1 MGETSRAQFERDAVE
16 FASRAV
22 KFDLEGNPGPAAYY
36 YREAAQALQSA
47 MLSGSQVA
55 CISDKANEY
64 LNRAEELVKL
74 TSSTHLPVTSN
85 AQQLQLDRAK
95 FLLSQALDED
105 EADNYQEA
113 LELYT
118 LAVELCLQAVRA
130 LRSTWGRH
138 CSPKGHSSSPSPVGQ
153 RAATDD
159 KALHE
164 KLTSIASQGLERA
177 ESIKAK
183 LASSCGSGSTIIRPA
198 PSAPILEGVRPSGS
212 SKASN
217 TSLTTR
223 FSSEASTTS
232 SSLSCPG
239 ADGEHMRDSGNKLLI
254 SGNDGYTRDEI
265 EVLRKTSVINGRE
278 YVPFLETDKRDRFAF
293 KLPFCDPDGK
303 LSLSPKQRASFSHW
317 ARLEELSSDPKIIEV
332 VDCFSIRQTVVSD
345 CSFVAS
351 LAVSGLYE
359 KRFKK
364 KIITSIIF
372 PQNRQG
378 QPVYNPCG
386 KYTVKLNI
394 NGVPRK
400 VVIDDYLPMGKSSEM
415 LCSYSNNK
423 NEFWVSLLEKAYMKV
438 MGGYDFPG
446 SNSNID
452 LHALTGWIPE
462 RVSLHG
468 SADTPFNAEALFN
481 KLLDRHQR
489 GDVLVT
495 LATGELSEAEAERS
509 GLVPS
514 HAYAMLDVREV
525 QGRRLFLLKN
535 PWSHLR
541 WKGRFSERDTT
552 SWTPALA
559 QALRYDP
566 HNAAM
571 FDNGVFWI
579 DYDSVC
585 HFFDVAYLNWN
596 PGLFQYTYCTHRSW
610 NAGSGPVKDLY
621 NIGENPQFSLELSKS
636 GCAVWILL
644 TRHIIDREDFANN
657 REYIC
662 LLVYKNNGRKVY
674 LPFDP
679 PPYLDGVRINSP
691 HYLCKMVVPKGGD
704 TRYTLVVSQYE
715 KNNTIHYTL
724 RAYSSCP
731 FQLAPIGNPYK
742 YVREEKHGMWTA
754 ATAGGCGNHPETYG
768 RNPVYQVSLQS
779 SHDNNQMLVSLKG
792 PKQYQIGFDIV
803 TVTVNNPSC
812 SDFFARKGS
821 GMFKSGFTV
830 LELERV
836 PAGVYNVIPS
846 TFKPFQEGPFFLTVS
861 ATCPLKMSRIQ

>member
-1 MGETSRAQFERDAVE
+1 MGEKAQFERDAVE

-22 KFDLEGNPGPAAYY
+22 KFDLEGNAAPAAYY
-36 YREAAQALQSA
+36 YREAAQALQAA

-64 LNRAEELVKL
+64 LNRAEELMKL
-74 TSSTHLPVTSN
+74 TSSTHLQVTSN

-95 FLLSQALDED
+95 FLLAQALDED

-118 LAVELCLQAVRA
+118 LAVELCLQA
-130 LRSTWGRH
+130 
-138 CSPKGHSSSPSPVGQ
+138 

-159 KALHE
+159 KTLHD
-164 KLTSIASQGLERA
+164 KLTSIATQGLERA
-177 ESIKAK
+177 EHMKVK

-198 PSAPILEGVRPSGS
+198 PSAPFLEGARPTPAAS
-212 SKASN
+212 SRASSTSITTKARSD
-217 TSLTTR
+217 T
-223 FSSEASTTS
+223 STTS
-232 SSLSCPG
+232 SSSSVSFPG
-239 ADGEHMRDSGNKLLI
+239 ADGEHGPSDKNKLRV
-254 SGNDGYTRDEI
+254 SGSDGYTRDEI
-265 EVLRKTSVINGRE
+265 DVLRKMSLINGRE

-293 KLPFCDPDGK
+293 KLPFSDPDGK

-317 ARLEELSSDPKIIEV
+317 ARLEELSADPKIIEV

-400 VVIDDYLPMGKSSEM
+400 VVIDDYLPMGRHSEM
-415 LCSYSNNK
+415 LCSYSSNK

-468 SADTPFNAEALFN
+468 TADAPFNSEALFG

-495 LATGELSEAEAERS
+495 LATGELSEADAERS

-541 WKGRFSERDTT
+541 WKGRYSERDTT

-566 HNAAM
+566 RNAAM

-596 PGLFQYTYCTHRSW
+596 PNLFQYTYCTHRTW
-610 NAGSGPVKDLY
+610 NAGTGPVKDLY
-621 NIGENPQFSLELSKS
+621 NIGENPQFSLELSRA

-644 TRHIIDREDFANN
+644 TRHITDREDFANN
-657 REYIC
+657 REYIA
-662 LLVYKNNGRKVY
+662 LLVYKNHGKKVY

-679 PPYLDGVRINSP
+679 PPFIDGVRINSP
-691 HYLCKMVVPKGGD
+691 HYLCKMVVPQTGD

-715 KNNTIHYTL
+715 KSNTIHYTL
-724 RAYSSCP
+724 RAYCSVP

-742 YVREEKHGMWTA
+742 YVREEKNGAWTA
-754 ATAGGCGNHPETYG
+754 GTAGGCGNHPETYG
-768 RNPVYQVSLQS
+768 CNPVYQVSLQS
-779 SHDNNQMLVSLKG
+779 PHDHNQVLVSLKG

-803 TVTVNNPSC
+803 TVTANNPS
-812 SDFFARKGS
+812 SPDYFSRKGS

-846 TFKPFQEGPFFLTVS
+846 TFKPFQEGPFFLTIS
-861 ATCPLKMSRIQ
+861 ATCPFKMSRLQ

>member
-1 MGETSRAQFERDAVE
+1 MGESRAQFERDAVE

-47 MLSGSQVA
+47 VLSGSQVA

-64 LNRAEELVKL
+64 LKRAEELVKL

-118 LAVELCLQAVRA
+118 LAVELCLQA
-130 LRSTWGRH
+130 
-138 CSPKGHSSSPSPVGQ
+138 

-159 KALHE
+159 KTLHE

-177 ESIKAK
+177 ERMKVK

-198 PSAPILEGVRPSGS
+198 PSAPMLEGARPPLEGGS
-212 SKASN
+212 SKASS
-217 TSLTTR
+217 TSVTTR
-223 FSSEASTTS
+223 LSSESATTS
-232 SSLSCPG
+232 SSLSYPG
-239 ADGEHMRDSGNKLLI
+239 PDGEHVGDAGTKLLVSGNE
-254 SGNDGYTRDEI
+254 GYTREEI
-265 EVLRKTSVINGRE
+265 DVLRKTSLINGRE

-293 KLPFCDPDGK
+293 KLPFCDPNGK

-317 ARLEELSSDPKIIEV
+317 ARLEELSPDPKIIEL
-332 VDCFSIRQTVVSD
+332 VDCFSIRQTIVSD

-400 VVIDDYLPMGKSSEM
+400 VVIDDYLPMGKNSEM

-462 RVSLHG
+462 RVSLRG
-468 SADTPFNAEALFN
+468 NADTPFDADALFN

-514 HAYAMLDVREV
+514 HAYAMLDVRQV

-541 WKGRFSERDTT
+541 WKGRYSERDTT

-566 HNAAM
+566 RNAAM

-596 PGLFQYTYCTHRSW
+596 PGLFQYTYCTHRTW
-610 NAGSGPVKDLY
+610 NAGTGPVRDLY
-621 NIGENPQFSLELSKS
+621 NIGENPQFTLELSRS

-644 TRHIIDREDFANN
+644 TRHITDREDFANN

-679 PPYLDGVRINSP
+679 PPYKDGVRINSP
-691 HYLCKMVVPKGGD
+691 HYLCKMVVPQGGE
-704 TRYTLVVSQYE
+704 TRYTLVMSQYE
-715 KNNTIHYTL
+715 KNTTIHYTL

-731 FQLAPIGNPYK
+731 FQLAPIKNPYK
-742 YVREEKHGMWTA
+742 YVREEKHGAWTA

-768 RNPVYQVSLQS
+768 CNPVYQVTLQS
-779 SHDNNQMLVSLKG
+779 SHDQNQMLVSLKG

-803 TVTVNNPSC
+803 TVTVNNQSC

-821 GMFKSGFTV
+821 GTFKSGFTV

>member
-198 PSAPILEGVRPSGS
+198 PSAPMLEGVRPSGS

-239 ADGEHMRDSGNKLLI
+239 ADGEHVRDSGNKLLI

-462 RVSLHG
+462 RV
-468 SADTPFNAEALFN
+468 TVALT
-481 KLLDRHQR
+481 LLMHDASHQIYWMNVF
-489 GDVLVT
+489 GEDLPEMSCSVLDQMTCTEKGASVFSCI
-495 LATGELSEAEAERS
+495 GC
-509 GLVPS
+509 
-514 HAYAMLDVREV
+514 

-571 FDNGVFWI
+571 FDNV
-579 DYDSVC
+579 
-585 HFFDVAYLNWN
+585 
-596 PGLFQYTYCTHRSW
+596 
-610 NAGSGPVKDLY
+610 
-621 NIGENPQFSLELSKS
+621 
-636 GCAVWILL
+636 
-644 TRHIIDREDFANN
+644 
-657 REYIC
+657 
-662 LLVYKNNGRKVY
+662 
-674 LPFDP
+674 DP

>member
-64 LNRAEELVKL
+64 LTRAEELLKL

-118 LAVELCLQAVRA
+118 LAVELCLQA
-130 LRSTWGRH
+130 
-138 CSPKGHSSSPSPVGQ
+138 

-159 KALHE
+159 KTLHE

-177 ESIKAK
+177 ESLKAK

-198 PSAPILEGVRPSGS
+198 PSAPMLEGARPPPSGS
-212 SKASN
+212 SKASS

-239 ADGEHMRDSGNKLLI
+239 ADGEHARDAGNKLLI
-254 SGNDGYTRDEI
+254 SGSDGYTRDEI

-317 ARLEELSSDPKIIEV
+317 ARLEDLSHDPKIIEL
-332 VDCFSIRQTVVSD
+332 VDCFSIRQ
-345 CSFVAS
+345 
-351 LAVSGLYE
+351 
-359 KRFKK
+359 
-364 KIITSIIF
+364 
-372 PQNRQG
+372 
-378 QPVYNPCG
+378 
-386 KYTVKLNI
+386 
-394 NGVPRK
+394 
-400 VVIDDYLPMGKSSEM
+400 
-415 LCSYSNNK
+415 
-423 NEFWVSLLEKAYMKV
+423 
-438 MGGYDFPG
+438 
-446 SNSNID
+446 NID

-468 SADTPFNAEALFN
+468 SADTPFDAEALFN

-514 HAYAMLDVREV
+514 HAYAMLDVRQV

-596 PGLFQYTYCTHRSW
+596 PGLFQYTYCTHRQGSLLSW
-610 NAGSGPVKDLY
+610 NAGTGPVKDLY

-662 LLVYKNNGRKVY
+662 LLVYKNNGKKVY

-731 FQLAPIGNPYK
+731 FHLAPIGNPYK

-754 ATAGGCGNHPETYG
+754 ATAGGCGNHPETYS

>member
-1 MGETSRAQFERDAVE
+1 MGESRAQFERDAVE

-64 LNRAEELVKL
+64 LKRAEELVKL

-105 EADNYQEA
+105 ERDNYQDA

-118 LAVELCLQAVRA
+118 QAVELCLQA
-130 LRSTWGRH
+130 
-138 CSPKGHSSSPSPVGQ
+138 

-159 KALHE
+159 KTLHE

-177 ESIKAK
+177 ECMKVK
-183 LASSCGSGSTIIRPA
+183 LASSCGSGSTIIHPA
-198 PSAPILEGVRPSGS
+198 PSAPMLEGARPPLGGGS
-212 SKASN
+212 SKASS
-217 TSLTTR
+217 TSVTTR
-223 FSSEASTTS
+223 LSSESAATS
-232 SSLSCPG
+232 SSLSYPG
-239 ADGEHMRDSGNKLLI
+239 PDGEHVGDAGTKLLVSGNE
-254 SGNDGYTRDEI
+254 GYTREEI
-265 EVLRKTSVINGRE
+265 DVLRKTSLINGRE
-278 YVPFLETDKRDRFAF
+278 FVPFLETDKRDRFAF
-293 KLPFCDPDGK
+293 KLPFCDPNGK

-317 ARLEELSSDPKIIEV
+317 ARLEELSHDPKIIEV
-332 VDCFSIRQTVVSD
+332 VDCFSIRQTIVSD

-378 QPVYNPCG
+378 HPVYNPCG

-400 VVIDDYLPMGKSSEM
+400 VVIDDYLPMGKNSEM

-468 SADTPFNAEALFN
+468 NADTPFDANAFFN

-495 LATGELSEAEAERS
+495 LATGELSEADAERS

-514 HAYAMLDVREV
+514 HAYAMLDVRHV

-541 WKGRFSERDTT
+541 WKGRYSERDTT

-566 HNAAM
+566 RNAAM

-596 PGLFQYTYCTHRSW
+596 PALFQYTYCTHRTW
-610 NAGSGPVKDLY
+610 TAGTGPVKDLY
-621 NIGENPQFSLELSKS
+621 NIGENPQFTLELSRS

-644 TRHIIDREDFANN
+644 TRHITDREDFANN

-679 PPYLDGVRINSP
+679 PPYKDGVRINSP
-691 HYLCKMVVPKGGD
+691 HYLCKMVVPQGGE
-704 TRYTLVVSQYE
+704 TRYTLVMSQYE
-715 KNNTIHYTL
+715 KSNTIHYTL

-731 FQLAPIGNPYK
+731 FQLAPIKNPYK
-742 YVREEKHGMWTA
+742 HVREEKHGAWTKE
-754 ATAGGCGNHPETYG
+754 TAGGCGNHPETYS
-768 RNPVYQVSLQS
+768 RNPVYQVTLQS
-779 SHDNNQMLVSLKG
+779 SHDQNQMLVSMKG

-821 GMFKSGFTV
+821 GTFKSGFTV

>member
-1 MGETSRAQFERDAVE
+1 MKV
-16 FASRAV
+16 
-22 KFDLEGNPGPAAYY
+22 
-36 YREAAQALQSA
+36 
-47 MLSGSQVA
+47 
-55 CISDKANEY
+55 
-64 LNRAEELVKL
+64 
-74 TSSTHLPVTSN
+74 
-85 AQQLQLDRAK
+85 
-95 FLLSQALDED
+95 
-105 EADNYQEA
+105 
-113 LELYT
+113 
-118 LAVELCLQAVRA
+118 
-130 LRSTWGRH
+130 
-138 CSPKGHSSSPSPVGQ
+138 
-153 RAATDD
+153 
-159 KALHE
+159 
-164 KLTSIASQGLERA
+164 
-177 ESIKAK
+177 K

-198 PSAPILEGVRPSGS
+198 PSAPFLEGARPTPAAS
-212 SKASN
+212 SRASSTSITTKASSD
-217 TSLTTR
+217 T
-223 FSSEASTTS
+223 STTS
-232 SSLSCPG
+232 SSSSVSFPG
-239 ADGEHMRDSGNKLLI
+239 ADGEHGPSDKSKLRVSG
-254 SGNDGYTRDEI
+254 SDGYTRDEI
-265 EVLRKTSVINGRE
+265 DVLS
-278 YVPFLETDKRDRFAF
+278 
-293 KLPFCDPDGK
+293 DPDGK

-317 ARLEELSSDPKIIEV
+317 ARLEELSADPKIIEV

-364 KIITSIIF
+364 KIITSIQHNQEF
-372 PQNRQG
+372 G
-378 QPVYNPCG
+378 FMEVYNPCG

-400 VVIDDYLPMGKSSEM
+400 VVIDDYLPMGRHSEM
-415 LCSYSNNK
+415 LCSYSSNK

-468 SADTPFNAEALFN
+468 TADAPFNSEALFG

-495 LATGELSEAEAERS
+495 LATGELSEADAERS

-541 WKGRFSERDTT
+541 WKGRYSERDTT

-566 HNAAM
+566 RNAAM

-596 PGLFQYTYCTHRSW
+596 PNLFQYTYCTHRTW
-610 NAGSGPVKDLY
+610 NAGTGPVKDLY
-621 NIGENPQFSLELSKS
+621 NIGENPQFSLELSRA

-644 TRHIIDREDFANN
+644 TRHITDREDFANN
-657 REYIC
+657 REYIA
-662 LLVYKNNGRKVY
+662 LLVYKNHGKKVY

-679 PPYLDGVRINSP
+679 PPFIDGVRINSP
-691 HYLCKMVVPKGGD
+691 HYLCKMVVPQTGTHATPWWFRS
-704 TRYTLVVSQYE
+704 TR
-715 KNNTIHYTL
+715 
-724 RAYSSCP
+724 RATPSTTRCGP
-731 FQLAPIGNPYK
+731 
-742 YVREEKHGMWTA
+742 TA
-754 ATAGGCGNHPETYG
+754 ASPSSWHPSGTRTNTSARRRTVHGQRGRQVGVGNHPETYG
-768 RNPVYQVSLQS
+768 CNPVYQVSLQS
-779 SHDNNQMLVSLKG
+779 PHDHNQVLVSLKG

-803 TVTVNNPSC
+803 TVTTNNPS
-812 SDFFARKGS
+812 SPDYFSRKGS

-846 TFKPFQEGPFFLTVS
+846 TFKPFQEGPFFLTIS
-861 ATCPLKMSRIQ
+861 ATCPFKMSRLSRRCSLKHGRIVAVTNL